1 MSERTELITLSIPN
15 MTSAM
20 RTEAT
25 ATTIELLQ
33 SAFQLGQV
41 VFSVNSLY
49 ELAKY
54 VLSFSIFYLHS
65 SARVERFELPS
76 TVLET
81 AILPLNYTRI
91 QGAVRTAVRTV
102 ILDYTN

>member
-1 MSERTELITLSIPN
+1 
-15 MTSAM
+15 M

-25 ATTIELLQ
+25 ATTIELFHR
-33 SAFQLGQV
+33 AFQLGQV

-54 VLSFSIFYLHS
+54 VLSFSIFCLHS

-91 QGAVRTAVRTV
+91 QVKVRTPART
-102 ILDYTN
+102 LDS